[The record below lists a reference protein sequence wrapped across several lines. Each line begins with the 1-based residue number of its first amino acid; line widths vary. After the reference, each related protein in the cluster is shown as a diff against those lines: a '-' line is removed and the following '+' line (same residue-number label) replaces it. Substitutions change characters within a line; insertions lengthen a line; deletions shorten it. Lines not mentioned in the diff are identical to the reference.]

1 MIDVVETKKM
11 GALFMVAFVY
21 AIIAM
26 EVSREIIIPRMLPGV
41 VNGHISGDPQ
51 YYNELAIK
59 KTDEIKAKG
68 MTVFQIRPEGQGP
81 AGGAS
86 LIYLLVESPY
96 GFVIINAFLHAVSA
110 IAMVLILRH
119 WFSFSISAIASLP
132 VAISVG
138 MMFWFSQLNKDSVV
152 LAGALLFICGLLKL
166 VARKEGVLLGLLGA
180 VVGVFFIGLMRP
192 YVNQMLLPVTAIILL
207 VVIGSRLKNRCRCSD
222 LKKIVAAALFLL
234 FFISRMSIG
243 AASDKTLN
251 SFAEFDA
258 SSQIGRNPRLASVD
272 IRNWENSPL
281 LPKFINTKLKTLMGQ
296 RCLMLTVLDADRN
309 STTLSSVLDAEILPG
324 SSMAALAYLP
334 RAALIGIFSPWP
346 DRWLYALHHKSF
358 FYVVTPFE
366 AMVIYLGIVGIVIWV
381 FRHRQWLLAVPITIS
396 LFIMTIYG
404 MTTPFLGALY
414 RYRYPWWMLLICLGV
429 ASWGSLIQ
437 SHWRSHRDVKPSE
450 NKSCNAWKAE

>member
-1 MIDVVETKKM
+1 
-11 GALFMVAFVY
+11 
-21 AIIAM
+21 
-26 EVSREIIIPRMLPGV
+26 
-41 VNGHISGDPQ
+41 
-51 YYNELAIK
+51 
-59 KTDEIKAKG
+59 
-68 MTVFQIRPEGQGP
+68 
-81 AGGAS
+81 
-86 LIYLLVESPY
+86 
-96 GFVIINAFLHAVSA
+96 
-110 IAMVLILRH
+110 
-119 WFSFSISAIASLP
+119 
-132 VAISVG
+132 
-138 MMFWFSQLNKDSVV
+138 
-152 LAGALLFICGLLKL
+152 
-166 VARKEGVLLGLLGA
+166 
-180 VVGVFFIGLMRP
+180 GVFFIGLMRP